1 MNFYKSDT
9 NVLYPCLISIIGD
22 CMRFLMFWLIVHSYS
37 DSDSDRNIRYICL
50 DQYWVS
56 VWVCTRYSDSVS
68 GRVTGTIGDTMWH
81 ELTFCFLY
89 TYYMICF
96 VSKYAFRYSELSR
109 IYVMLSWYIVLW
121 KLWIMIYALNKRRL
135 AIFLV
140 SIGLV
145 C

>member
-1 MNFYKSDT
+1 
-9 NVLYPCLISIIGD
+9 
-22 CMRFLMFWLIVHSYS
+22 MFWLIVRSYSDS

-56 VWVCTRYSDSVS
+56 VLSVHTIFYSVS
-68 GRVTGTIGDTMWH
+68 SRVTGTIGDTMWQ

-96 VSKYAFRYSELSR
+96 VSKYAFEYSELLR

-121 KLWIMIYALNKRRL
+121 NLWIMIYVLNKRRL
-135 AIFLV
+135 AIFFCIDRPSMLEMALLTELTAHP
-140 SIGLV
+140 SSLLFAD
-145 C
+145 

>member
-9 NVLYPCLISIIGD
+9 NVLYPCMISIIDD

-56 VWVCTRYSDSVS
+56 VWVCTRYSDFVS
-68 GRVTGTIGDTMWH
+68 GRVIGTIGDTMWH

-89 TYYMICF
+89 MYYMICF
-96 VSKYAFRYSELSR
+96 VSKYTFRYSELLR

-121 KLWIMIYALNKRRL
+121 NLWITIYVLNKRRL

-140 SIGLV
+140 SIGIV

>member
-9 NVLYPCLISIIGD
+9 NVLYPCLISITD
-22 CMRFLMFWLIVHSYS
+22 DWMRFLMFWLIVHSYS

-81 ELTFCFLY
+81 ELTVSFLY

-96 VSKYAFRYSELSR
+96 VSKYTFGYSELLK
-109 IYVMLSWYIVLW
+109 IYVMLLCYIVLW
-121 KLWIMIYALNKRRL
+121 NLWISIYVLNKRRL
-135 AIFLV
+135 ATFLYR
-140 SIGLV
+140 
-145 C
+145 